1 MTRLS
6 LIATPYAK
14 AVFEYAK
21 QAGVL
26 ADWQLFL
33 NVAANVAQQADA
45 IQFLHNPRFERD
57 QKLSFMQDVIKP
69 QSAEQQ
75 NFLHLLS
82 EYQRFD
88 AFPEIAAQYNQMLED
103 DKKMAKVK
111 ITSAFELS
119 DKEREKLIKALG
131 IRLQQAIMPEFV
143 VDQGLMGGCV
153 IQAGDFV
160 IDGSVRSKIQRMKQ
174 SLND

>member
-6 LIATPYAK
+6 LIAAPYAK

-26 ADWQLFL
+26 ADWQSFL
-33 NVAANVAQQADA
+33 NVAASVVQQNDA
-45 IQFLHNPRFERD
+45 VKFLHNPRFERD
-57 QKLSFMQDVIKP
+57 QKLSFMRDVIKP
-69 QSAEQQ
+69 QSTEQN

-103 DKKMAKVK
+103 DKKMVKVK
-111 ITSAFELS
+111 ITSAFQLS
-119 DKEREKLIKALG
+119 DIEREKLIKALG
-131 IRLQQAIMPEFV
+131 IRMQQAVMPEFV
-143 VDQGLMGGCV
+143 VDEHLMGGCV

-160 IDGSVRSKIQRMKQ
+160 IDGSVRSKIERMKQ